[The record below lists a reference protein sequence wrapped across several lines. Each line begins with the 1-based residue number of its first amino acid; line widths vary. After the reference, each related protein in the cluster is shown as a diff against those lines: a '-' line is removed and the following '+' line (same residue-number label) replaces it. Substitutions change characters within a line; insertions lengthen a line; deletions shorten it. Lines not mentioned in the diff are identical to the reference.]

1 MDQIL
6 LESGTYEIFMNIVS
20 GSVIMASEEK
30 AISSIS
36 FIVAKKKKD
45 YAWSQI
51 CILMVVLRINN
62 YCG

>member
-36 FIVAKKKKD
+36 FIVAKK
-45 YAWSQI
+45 
-51 CILMVVLRINN
+51 RIML
-62 YCG
+62 GHRFAF